1 MSENIIDTEI
11 EKVSAEDPLNM
22 LRTTSNVTTFVSEIP
37 NIVNEEN
44 ITVATW

>member
-11 EKVSAEDPLNM
+11 IDAEDPLNM